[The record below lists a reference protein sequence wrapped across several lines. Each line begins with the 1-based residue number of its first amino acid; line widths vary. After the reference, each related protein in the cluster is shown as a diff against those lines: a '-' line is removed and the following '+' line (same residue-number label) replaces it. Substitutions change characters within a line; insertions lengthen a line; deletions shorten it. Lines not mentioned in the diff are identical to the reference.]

1 MIWRRFHHGH
11 AMGAG
16 VVIGILLT
24 RHSWLLVVAGFALGF
39 VTRDLYM
46 AARWVA
52 RWFAHRK
59 LRAESA
65 LSRRY
70 SRIPY

>member
-1 MIWRRFHHGH
+1 MIFRRWNHGH
-11 AMGAG
+11 STGTG

-24 RHSWLLVVAGFALGF
+24 RHSWLLVVLGLVAGFVA
-39 VTRDLYM
+39 RDLYM

-65 LSRRY
+65 LARRY
-70 SRIPY
+70 SKIPY